1 MISCIIFCSF
11 NILTLV
17 ECECE
22 CEYECEYLA
31 GFGKGK
37 SAGTSWLVKIDGQAH
52 TAGCSLDKDEGDAE
66 DEQV

>member
-22 CEYECEYLA
+22 CEYEYLA

-37 SAGTSWLVKIDGQAH
+37 SAGFNWLVKIDDRH
-52 TAGCSLDKDEGDAE
+52 IL
-66 DEQV
+66 QVLVERG